1 MVWSRYTREAYLD
14 EGRLTWRDLPAES
27 GDPTMLRS
35 ATDPFDGEGGLE
47 LLEGNVGR
55 AIMKT
60 SAVAPGHRVV
70 EAPARVFSTQEDVV
84 AAFRAGEL
92 DRDVVVVVGFQGPVA
107 NGMPELHQLTPSLSV
122 LQDRGFHV
130 ALVTDGRMSGAS
142 GRIPAAIHVTPECAA
157 GGPLA
162 RLRDG
167 DVIRVDGNAG
177 TLEAKVEPGELA
189 AREPHVVDLAPHH
202 AGLGRELFAVMRSQ
216 SAGAEEGAASFGWPG
231 ASAPTVVLEPAAP

>member
-1 MVWSRYTREAYLD
+1 
-14 EGRLTWRDLPAES
+14 
-27 GDPTMLRS
+27 ML
-35 ATDPFDGEGGLE
+35 
-47 LLEGNVGR
+47 
-55 AIMKT
+55 
-60 SAVAPGHRVV
+60 
-70 EAPARVFSTQEDVV
+70 

-92 DRDVVVVVGFQGPVA
+92 DRDVVVVVATRV
-107 NGMPELHQLTPSLSV
+107 PSPTACPSCT
-122 LQDRGFHV
+122 RSPRRSGCSRT
-130 ALVTDGRMSGAS
+130 AGSTSRWSRTAGCAGAS
-142 GRIPAAIHVTPECAA
+142 GAIPAAIHVTPECAT

-162 RLRDG
+162 SLRDG